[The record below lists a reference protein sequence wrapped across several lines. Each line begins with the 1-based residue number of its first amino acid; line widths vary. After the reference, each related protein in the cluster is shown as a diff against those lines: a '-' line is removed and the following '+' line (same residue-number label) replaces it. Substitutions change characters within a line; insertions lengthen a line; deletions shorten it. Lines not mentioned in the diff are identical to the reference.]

1 MTDYD
6 WSFTRNDWFHRL
18 TVTYIHWAKIGDI
31 TQMGD
36 GKNPSQNE
44 LSGENPSGENPSKVS
59 CGENP
64 SPYFGACGE
73 NPSPYFGACGENPST
88 L

>member
-1 MTDYD
+1 MID
-6 WSFTRNDWFHRL
+6 R
-18 TVTYIHWAKIGDI
+18 DI
-31 TQMGD
+31 YVCVKQKWNKKKWNIYAVVLNP

-44 LSGENPSGENPSKVS
+44 LSGENPSGEDPSKVS

-73 NPSPYFGACGENPST
+73 NPSCYFQACGENPST

>member
-1 MTDYD
+1 ME
-6 WSFTRNDWFHRL
+6 TRDG
-18 TVTYIHWAKIGDI
+18 V
-31 TQMGD
+31 GD

-44 LSGENPSGENPSKVS
+44 LSGENPSKVS

-73 NPSPYFGACGENPST
+73 NPSCYFQACGENP
-88 L
+88 